1 MIHLALLI
9 VATVVVLYAL
19 VFALIGLAYLV
30 GLLLSIAIAPV
41 ELVLNAVR
49 TVRTFARN
57 WRNR

>member
-19 VFALIGLAYLV
+19 VFALIGLAYFV
-30 GLLLSIAIAPV
+30 GLFLSIAIAPV
-41 ELVLNAVR
+41 ELVFDAVR

-57 WRNR
+57 WRNH